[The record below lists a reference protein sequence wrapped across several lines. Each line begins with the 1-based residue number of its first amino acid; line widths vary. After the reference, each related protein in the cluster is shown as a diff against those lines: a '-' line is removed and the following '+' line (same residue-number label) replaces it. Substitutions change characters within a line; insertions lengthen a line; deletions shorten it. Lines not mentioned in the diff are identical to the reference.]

1 MRRIAQE
8 TINRVLEEV
17 DIFEVVSQYVDL
29 KKRGKNYFGLSP
41 FRSETKPSFSVAP
54 DKNMWYDF
62 GSGQGGNAVQFLI
75 EYEKISFSEA
85 IRSLAEKHNIEII
98 EVGDE
103 QQSNLYDQLY
113 EIHNLANLF
122 FINNLSSKKGIKA
135 KSYMKDRFFDD
146 TIIKKFSIGFA
157 SDAWDE
163 LYNELK
169 DKFDNEVI
177 EKSGLFS
184 KGKKGYI
191 DRFRNRIMFPFFS
204 PSGKVIGF
212 SGRSLSE
219 KEDVKY
225 LNSPETLLFQ
235 KSKVFYGSYQTM
247 PEIRKHNYVLLVE
260 GQTDFLRLYEK
271 GFTNVLAT
279 SGTAFS
285 SKHAVALNKY
295 TNRVILTYDSDNA
308 GINAAIRTG
317 YILMQNGF
325 EVRVLDLGNELDPDD
340 YFKLKENNNTSFK
353 HLIKEAV
360 HPINYIIVKKSILSK
375 GASDRSKFLNE
386 SIEEIKLVKD
396 VIIRND
402 LIKRLSSELGVI
414 ESEILD
420 RFEKIVPRKIST
432 NKSNDTEETSIRNFD
447 SKSDIAQLEIL
458 KLLIHN
464 AALADKINTSLFDNK
479 LCFNIVKTIKDNKGS
494 YNNVAQL
501 LEFIGDSP
509 EERNLVAA
517 LAVDRRPKQEN
528 ELIIFND
535 CIKTLE
541 DISIKKEISQIRNQ
555 IRIAEDNN
563 QNLDTSLIRK
573 LEELQKKV
581 S

>member
-17 DIFEVVSQYVDL
+17 DIFEVISQYVDL

-103 QQSNLYDQLY
+103 QQSNLYDKLY
-113 EIHNLANLF
+113 EIHNLTNIF
-122 FINNLSSKKGIKA
+122 FINNLSSNKGMKA
-135 KSYMKDRFFDD
+135 KSYMQDRSFDD
-146 TIIKKFSIGFA
+146 TILKKLSIGFA
-157 SDAWDE
+157 TDSWDQ

-184 KGKKGYI
+184 KGKRGYI

-212 SGRSLSE
+212 SGRSLSD

-247 PEIRKHNYVLLVE
+247 PEIRKQNYVLLVE

-285 SKHAVALNKY
+285 SKHAAALNKY

-325 EVRVLDLGNELDPDD
+325 EVRVVDLQDGLDPDD
-340 YFKLKENNNTSFK
+340 YFKSPTNDTASFK
-353 HLIKEAV
+353 KLIKDAV
-360 HPINYIIVKKSILSK
+360 HPINYIIHKKNILEK
-375 GASDRSKFLNE
+375 GASERSNFLNE
-386 SIEEIKLVKD
+386 CIKEIKIIKD

-402 LIKRLSSELGVI
+402 LIKRLSNELSVT
-414 ESEILD
+414 ESEILS
-420 RFEKIVPRKIST
+420 RFNSIQIKKTVNS
-432 NKSNDTEETSIRNFD
+432 KSVEHENTSIEHFS
-447 SKSDIAQLEIL
+447 SKAEKAQLEIL
-458 KLLIHN
+458 KLIIHN
-464 AALADKINTSLFDNK
+464 PELSKNIPSTLFNNK
-479 LCFNIVKTIKDNKGS
+479 LFYNIMKSIKDHIGKYS
-494 YNNVAQL
+494 NVAQL
-501 LEFIGDSP
+501 LEFIGSSP
-509 EERNLVAA
+509 EERNLVAL
-517 LAVDRRPKQEN
+517 LAVDKIETEN
-528 ELIIFND
+528 QKIILED
-535 CIKTLE
+535 CIQALE
-541 DISIKKEISQIRNQ
+541 REQIKKQVLDLRNEIKLIEESGKLAPETLVNK
-555 IRIAEDNN
+555 
-563 QNLDTSLIRK
+563 LVSLQRSI
-573 LEELQKKV
+573 

>member
-17 DIFEVVSQYVDL
+17 DIFDVISQYVDL
-29 KKRGKNYFGLSP
+29 KKRGRNYFGLSP

-54 DKNMWYDF
+54 EKNMWYDF

-85 IRSLAEKHNIEII
+85 IRSLAEKHSIEII
-98 EVGDE
+98 EVGNE

-113 EIHNLANLF
+113 EIHNLAYLF
-122 FINNLSSKKGIKA
+122 FSNNLKSSAGKHAIK
-135 KSYMKDRFFDD
+135 YLEDRFFDKA
-146 TIIKKFSIGFA
+146 IVEKFNIGFA
-157 SDAWDE
+157 SDSWDMLYKE
-163 LYNELK
+163 LNQ
-169 DKFDNEVI
+169 KFDNEVI

-184 KGKKGYI
+184 NGKKGFL
-191 DRFRNRIMFPFFS
+191 DRFRNRIMFPFYS

-212 SGRSLSE
+212 SGRSLSD

-247 PEIRKHNYVLLVE
+247 PEIRKQNYVLLVE

-271 GFTNVLAT
+271 GFQNVLAT

-285 SKHAVALNKY
+285 SKHASALGKY
-295 TNRVILTYDSDNA
+295 TNRVILTYDSDSA
-308 GINAAIRTG
+308 GVNAAIRTG
-317 YILMQNGF
+317 YILLQNGF
-325 EVRVLDLGNELDPDD
+325 EVRVLDLGDGLDPDD
-340 YFKLKENNNTSFK
+340 YFKLKENNKQTFRG
-353 HLIKEAV
+353 LIKNAM
-360 HPINYIIVKKSILSK
+360 HPINFIIMKKGILSL

-386 SIEEIKLVKD
+386 CIEEIKLVKD
-396 VIIRND
+396 IIIRND
-402 LIKRLSSELGVI
+402 LIKRLSSELGVVEAEVI
-414 ESEILD
+414 T
-420 RFEKIVPRKIST
+420 RFEDLRPKRRYVDKT
-432 NKSNDTEETSIRNFD
+432 NKDDQPTIRHYD
-447 SKSDIAQLEIL
+447 SKSDKAQLEIL

-464 AALADKINTSLFDNK
+464 SSLANKITLSLLDNK
-479 LCFNIVKTIKDNKGS
+479 LCYNIVKTIQDNSGK

-509 EERNLVAA
+509 EERNLVAS
-517 LAVDRRPKQEN
+517 LAVDVPEKDN
-528 ELIIFND
+528 EQAILSD

-541 DISIKKEISQIRNQ
+541 NISIQNEINAIRNQ
-555 IRIAEDNN
+555 IRIIEDNN
-563 QNLDTSLIRK
+563 ESLDTDLLRK
-573 LEELQKKV
+573 LEDLRKRVQ
-581 S
+581 

>member
-17 DIFEVVSQYVDL
+17 DIFEVASQYVDL

-103 QQSNLYDQLY
+103 QQSNLYDKLY

-122 FINNLSSKKGIKA
+122 FINNLYSKKGGKA

-146 TIIKKFSIGFA
+146 AIIKNFSIGFTGD
-157 SDAWDE
+157 SWDQ
-163 LYNELK
+163 LYSELK

-184 KGKKGYI
+184 RGKKGYL

-219 KEDVKY
+219 REDVKY

-247 PEIRKHNYVLLVE
+247 PEIRKQNYVLLVE

-271 GFTNVLAT
+271 GFKNVLAT

-308 GINAAIRTG
+308 GINAAIRAG

-340 YFKLKENNNTSFK
+340 YFKLKENNNISFK
-353 HLIKEAV
+353 QLIKEAM
-360 HPINYIIVKKSILSK
+360 HPINYNIVKKNILSK

-396 VIIRND
+396 IIIRND
-402 LIKRLSSELGVI
+402 LIKRLSNELGVI
-414 ESEILD
+414 ETEIFN
-420 RFEKIVPRKIST
+420 RFDKIVPRKIAP
-432 NKSNDTEETSIRNFD
+432 NKSTDIEEISIRNFN

-464 AALADKINTSLFDNK
+464 AVLADKINTSLFDNK
-479 LCFNIVKTIKDNKGS
+479 LCYNIVKSIKDNKES

-517 LAVDRRPKQEN
+517 LAVDIPEKEN
-528 ELIIFND
+528 ESVILKD

-541 DISIKKEISQIRNQ
+541 GISIKKEISQIRNQ

-563 QNLDTSLIRK
+563 QNLDTGLIRK

>member
-103 QQSNLYDQLY
+103 QQSNLYDRLY

-184 KGKKGYI
+184 KGKKGYL

-247 PEIRKHNYVLLVE
+247 PEIRKQNYVLLVE

-285 SKHAVALNKY
+285 SKHAAALNKY

-340 YFKLKENNNTSFK
+340 YFKLKDNNNTSFK
-353 HLIKEAV
+353 QLIKEAV
-360 HPINYIIVKKSILSK
+360 HPINYIIIKKNILSK

-402 LIKRLSSELGVI
+402 LIKRLSNELGVV

-420 RFEKIVPRKIST
+420 RFDQITSRKISASKAT
-432 NKSNDTEETSIRNFD
+432 DSEEAPIRNFD

-464 AALADKINTSLFDNK
+464 PSLADKINISLFDNK
-479 LCFNIVKTIKDNKGS
+479 LCYNIVKSIKDNRGS

-517 LAVDRRPKQEN
+517 LAVDRPEKEN
-528 ELIIFND
+528 ELIILND

-563 QNLDTSLIRK
+563 QDLDTNLLRK
-573 LEELQKKV
+573 LETLQKKV

>member
-17 DIFEVVSQYVDL
+17 DIFEVISQYVDL

-103 QQSNLYDQLY
+103 QQSNLYDKLY
-113 EIHNLANLF
+113 EIHNLTNIF
-122 FINNLSSKKGIKA
+122 FINNLSSNKGMKA
-135 KSYMKDRFFDD
+135 KSYMQDRSFDNA
-146 TIIKKFSIGFA
+146 ILKKLSIGFA
-157 SDAWDE
+157 TDSWDQ

-184 KGKKGYI
+184 KGKRGYI

-212 SGRSLSE
+212 SGRSLSD

-247 PEIRKHNYVLLVE
+247 PEIRKQNYVLLVE

-285 SKHAVALNKY
+285 SKHAAALNKY

-325 EVRVLDLGNELDPDD
+325 EVRVVDLQDGLDPDD
-340 YFKLKENNNTSFK
+340 FFKSPTNDTASFK
-353 HLIKEAV
+353 KLIKDAV
-360 HPINYIIVKKSILSK
+360 HPINYIIHKKNILEK
-375 GASDRSKFLNE
+375 GASERSNFLNE
-386 SIEEIKLVKD
+386 CINEIKIIKD

-402 LIKRLSSELGVI
+402 LIKRLSNELSVT
-414 ESEILD
+414 ESEILS
-420 RFEKIVPRKIST
+420 RFNSIQIKKTVNS
-432 NKSNDTEETSIRNFD
+432 KSVEHENTSIEHFS
-447 SKSDIAQLEIL
+447 SKAEKAQLEIL
-458 KLLIHN
+458 KLIIQNPELSKNIPS
-464 AALADKINTSLFDNK
+464 TLFNNK
-479 LCFNIVKTIKDNKGS
+479 LFYNIMKSIKDHIGKYS
-494 YNNVAQL
+494 NVAQL
-501 LEFIGDSP
+501 LEFIGSSP
-509 EERNLVAA
+509 EERNLVAL
-517 LAVDRRPKQEN
+517 LAVDKIETEN
-528 ELIIFND
+528 EKIILED
-535 CIKTLE
+535 CIQALE
-541 DISIKKEISQIRNQ
+541 REQIKKQVLDLRNEIKLIEESGKLAPETLVNK
-555 IRIAEDNN
+555 
-563 QNLDTSLIRK
+563 LVSLQRS
-573 LEELQKKV
+573 L

>member
-17 DIFEVVSQYVDL
+17 DIFEVISQYVDL

-85 IRSLAEKHNIEII
+85 IRSLAEKNNIEII

-103 QQSNLYDQLY
+103 QQSNLYDKLY
-113 EIHNLANLF
+113 EIHNLTNIF
-122 FINNLSSKKGIKA
+122 FINNLSSNKGMKA
-135 KSYMKDRFFDD
+135 KSYMQDRSFDD
-146 TIIKKFSIGFA
+146 TILKKLSIGFA
-157 SDAWDE
+157 TDSWGQ

-184 KGKKGYI
+184 KGKMGYI

-212 SGRSLSE
+212 SGRSLSD

-247 PEIRKHNYVLLVE
+247 PEIRKQNYVLLVE

-285 SKHAVALNKY
+285 SKHAAALNKY

-308 GINAAIRTG
+308 RINAAIRTG

-325 EVRVLDLGNELDPDD
+325 EVRVVDLQDGLDPDD
-340 YFKLKENNNTSFK
+340 FFKSPTNDTSSFK
-353 HLIKEAV
+353 KLIKDAV
-360 HPINYIIVKKSILSK
+360 HPINYIIHKKNILEK
-375 GASDRSKFLNE
+375 GASERSKFLNE
-386 SIEEIKLVKD
+386 CIDEIKIIKD

-402 LIKRLSSELGVI
+402 LIKRLSTELSI
-414 ESEILD
+414 TESEILS
-420 RFEKIVPRKIST
+420 RFNST
-432 NKSNDTEETSIRNFD
+432 RIKKTVNSKSVEHENTSIEHYS
-447 SKSDIAQLEIL
+447 SKAEKAQLEIL
-458 KLLIHN
+458 KLIIHN
-464 AALADKINTSLFDNK
+464 PELSKNIPSTLFNNK
-479 LCFNIVKTIKDNKGS
+479 LFYNILKSIKDHIGKYS
-494 YNNVAQL
+494 NVAQL
-501 LEFIGDSP
+501 LEFIGSSP
-509 EERNLVAA
+509 EERNLVAL
-517 LAVDRRPKQEN
+517 LAVDKIETEN
-528 ELIIFND
+528 QKIILED
-535 CIKTLE
+535 CIQALE
-541 DISIKKEISQIRNQ
+541 REQIKKQVLDLRNEIKLIEESGKLAPEALVNK
-555 IRIAEDNN
+555 
-563 QNLDTSLIRK
+563 LVSLQRS
-573 LEELQKKV
+573 L

>member
-1 MRRIAQE
+1 
-8 TINRVLEEV
+8 
-17 DIFEVVSQYVDL
+17 
-29 KKRGKNYFGLSP
+29 
-41 FRSETKPSFSVAP
+41 
-54 DKNMWYDF
+54 MWYDF

-184 KGKKGYI
+184 KGKKGYL
-191 DRFRNRIMFPFFS
+191 DRFRNRIIFPFFS

-235 KSKVFYGSYQTM
+235 KSKIFYGSYQTM
-247 PEIRKHNYVLLVE
+247 PEIRKQNYVLLVE

-285 SKHAVALNKY
+285 SKHAAALNKY

-353 HLIKEAV
+353 QLIKEAG
-360 HPINYIIVKKSILSK
+360 HPINYIIVKKNILSK

-402 LIKRLSSELGVI
+402 LIKRLSNELGVI
-414 ESEILD
+414 ESEILN
-420 RFEKIVPRKIST
+420 RFDQISPRKVTASKAT
-432 NKSNDTEETSIRNFD
+432 NSEEMSIRNFD

-464 AALADKINTSLFDNK
+464 AALADKINISLLDNK
-479 LCFNIVKTIKDNKGS
+479 LCYNIVKSIKDHKGS

-517 LAVDRRPKQEN
+517 LAVDRPEKEN
-528 ELIIFND
+528 ELIILND
-535 CIKTLE
+535 CVKTLE
-541 DISIKKEISQIRNQ
+541 NISIKKEISQIRNQ

>member
-1 MRRIAQE
+1 
-8 TINRVLEEV
+8 VLEEV

-62 GSGQGGNAVQFLI
+62 GSGQGGNSVQFLI

-85 IRSLAEKHNIEII
+85 IRSLAEKYNIEII

-184 KGKKGYI
+184 KGKKGYL

-247 PEIRKHNYVLLVE
+247 PEIRKQNYVLLVE

-285 SKHAVALNKY
+285 SKHAAALNKY

-325 EVRVLDLGNELDPDD
+325 EVRVLDLGNDLDPDD
-340 YFKLKENNNTSFK
+340 YFKLKENNNNSFK
-353 HLIKEAV
+353 KLIKEAV
-360 HPINYIIVKKSILSK
+360 HPINYIIIKKNILSK

-402 LIKRLSSELGVI
+402 LIKRLSNELGVV

-420 RFEKIVPRKIST
+420 RFDQITSRKISAS
-432 NKSNDTEETSIRNFD
+432 KAIDSEEALIRNFD

-464 AALADKINTSLFDNK
+464 PSLADKINISLFDNK
-479 LCFNIVKTIKDNKGS
+479 LCYNIVKSIKDNRGS

-517 LAVDRRPKQEN
+517 LAVDRPEKEN
-528 ELIIFND
+528 ELIILND

-563 QNLDTSLIRK
+563 QDLDTNLLRK
-573 LEELQKKV
+573 LETLQKKV

>member
-17 DIFEVVSQYVDL
+17 DIFDVISQYVDL

-62 GSGQGGNAVQFLI
+62 GSGQGGNAVQFII

-113 EIHNLANLF
+113 EIHNLSNLF
-122 FINNLSSKKGIKA
+122 FINNLSSKKGINA
-135 KSYMKDRFFDD
+135 KSYMEDRFFDD
-146 TIIKKFSIGFA
+146 TVIKKFSIGFA
-157 SDAWDE
+157 SDSWDQ

-169 DKFDNEVI
+169 DKFDIEVI

-247 PEIRKHNYVLLVE
+247 PEIRKQNYVLLVE

-271 GFTNVLAT
+271 GFKNVLAT

-285 SKHAVALNKY
+285 SKHAAALNKY

-325 EVRVLDLGNELDPDD
+325 EVRVLDLGSELDPDD

-360 HPINYIIVKKSILSK
+360 HPINYIIVKKSILAK

-386 SIEEIKLVKD
+386 SIEEIKLIKD

-402 LIKRLSSELGVI
+402 LIKRLSNELGVI
-414 ESEILD
+414 ESEILN
-420 RFEKIVPRKIST
+420 RFDQIAPRKVVTRKATDS
-432 NKSNDTEETSIRNFD
+432 EETSIRNFD

-464 AALADKINTSLFDNK
+464 AVLVDKINISLFDNK
-479 LCFNIVKTIKDNKGS
+479 LCYNIVKSIKENKGS

-517 LAVDRRPKQEN
+517 LAVDRPEKEN
-528 ELIIFND
+528 ELIILND

-541 DISIKKEISQIRNQ
+541 DLSIKKKISQIRNQ

-573 LEELQKKV
+573 LDELQKKV

>member
-17 DIFEVVSQYVDL
+17 DIFEVISQYVDL

-103 QQSNLYDQLY
+103 QQSNLYDKLY
-113 EIHNLANLF
+113 EIHNLTNIF
-122 FINNLSSKKGIKA
+122 FINNLSSNKGMKA
-135 KSYMKDRFFDD
+135 KSYMQDRSFDD
-146 TIIKKFSIGFA
+146 TILKKLSIGFA
-157 SDAWDE
+157 TDSWDQ

-184 KGKKGYI
+184 KGKRGYI

-212 SGRSLSE
+212 SGRSLSD

-247 PEIRKHNYVLLVE
+247 PEIRKQNYVLLVE

-285 SKHAVALNKY
+285 SKHAAALNKY

-325 EVRVLDLGNELDPDD
+325 EVRVVDLQDGLDPDD
-340 YFKLKENNNTSFK
+340 FFKSPTNDTDSFK
-353 HLIKEAV
+353 KLIKDAV
-360 HPINYIIVKKSILSK
+360 HPINYIIHKKNILEK
-375 GASDRSKFLNE
+375 GASERSNFLNE
-386 SIEEIKLVKD
+386 CIKEIKIIKD

-402 LIKRLSSELGVI
+402 LIKRLSNELSVP
-414 ESEILD
+414 ESEILS
-420 RFEKIVPRKIST
+420 RFNSARIKKTVNS
-432 NKSNDTEETSIRNFD
+432 KSVEHENTSIEHFS
-447 SKSDIAQLEIL
+447 SKAEKAQLEIL
-458 KLLIHN
+458 KLIIHN
-464 AALADKINTSLFDNK
+464 PELSKNIPSTLFNNK
-479 LCFNIVKTIKDNKGS
+479 LFYNIMKSIKDHIGKYS
-494 YNNVAQL
+494 NVAQL
-501 LEFIGDSP
+501 LEFIGSSP
-509 EERNLVAA
+509 EERNLVAL
-517 LAVDRRPKQEN
+517 LAVDKIETEN
-528 ELIIFND
+528 QKIILED
-535 CIKTLE
+535 CIQALE
-541 DISIKKEISQIRNQ
+541 REQIKKQVLDLRNEIKLIEESGKLAPETLVNK
-555 IRIAEDNN
+555 
-563 QNLDTSLIRK
+563 LVSLQRSI
-573 LEELQKKV
+573 

>member
-75 EYEKISFSEA
+75 EYEKISFAEA
-85 IRSLAEKHNIEII
+85 VRSLAEKHNIEII

-122 FINNLSSKKGIKA
+122 FINNLSSKKGVKA

-146 TIIKKFSIGFA
+146 TIIKKLSLGFA
-157 SDAWDE
+157 SDVWDE

-177 EKSGLFS
+177 EKSGLFA
-184 KGKKGYI
+184 KGKRGYL

-247 PEIRKHNYVLLVE
+247 PEIRKQNYVLLVE

-285 SKHAVALNKY
+285 SKHAAALNKY

-353 HLIKEAV
+353 QLIKEAV
-360 HPINYIIVKKSILSK
+360 HPINYIIVKKDILSK

-402 LIKRLSSELGVI
+402 LIKRLSNELGVI
-414 ESEILD
+414 ESEILN
-420 RFEKIVPRKIST
+420 RFDKISPRKVSAS
-432 NKSNDTEETSIRNFD
+432 KANDLEESSIRNFD

-464 AALADKINTSLFDNK
+464 AALADKINISLLDNK
-479 LCFNIVKTIKDNKGS
+479 LCYNIVKSIKDHKGS

-517 LAVDRRPKQEN
+517 LAVDRPEKEN
-528 ELIIFND
+528 ELIILND

-541 DISIKKEISQIRNQ
+541 NISIKKEISQIRNQ

-573 LEELQKKV
+573 LEELQKKL

>member
-122 FINNLSSKKGIKA
+122 FINNLSSKKGNKA
-135 KSYMKDRFFDD
+135 KSYMKDRFFDN

-157 SDAWDE
+157 SDAWDA
-163 LYNELK
+163 LYIELK

-184 KGKKGYI
+184 KGKKGYL

-247 PEIRKHNYVLLVE
+247 PEIRKQNYVLLVE

-285 SKHAVALNKY
+285 SKHAAALNKY

-340 YFKLKENNNTSFK
+340 YFKLKDNNNTSFK
-353 HLIKEAV
+353 QLIKEAV
-360 HPINYIIVKKSILSK
+360 HPINYIINKKSILSK

-402 LIKRLSSELGVI
+402 LIKRLSNELGVV
-414 ESEILD
+414 ESEILN
-420 RFEKIVPRKIST
+420 RFDQISPRKVTASKDIDS
-432 NKSNDTEETSIRNFD
+432 EETSIRNFD

-464 AALADKINTSLFDNK
+464 AALADKINISLLDNK
-479 LCFNIVKTIKDNKGS
+479 LCYNIVKSIKDNKGA

-517 LAVDRRPKQEN
+517 LAVDRPEKEN
-528 ELIIFND
+528 ELIILND

-563 QNLDTSLIRK
+563 QDLDTNLLRK
-573 LEELQKKV
+573 LETLQKKV

>member
-17 DIFEVVSQYVDL
+17 DIFDVISQYVDL
-29 KKRGKNYFGLSP
+29 KKRGRNYFGLSP

-54 DKNMWYDF
+54 EKNMWYDF

-85 IRSLAEKHNIEII
+85 IRSLAEKHSIEII
-98 EVGDE
+98 EVGNE

-113 EIHNLANLF
+113 EIHNLAYLF
-122 FINNLSSKKGIKA
+122 FSNNLKSSAGKHAIK
-135 KSYMKDRFFDD
+135 YLEDRFFDKA
-146 TIIKKFSIGFA
+146 IVEKFNIGFA
-157 SDAWDE
+157 SDSWDMLYKE
-163 LYNELK
+163 LNQ
-169 DKFDNEVI
+169 KFDNEVI

-184 KGKKGYI
+184 NGKKGFL
-191 DRFRNRIMFPFFS
+191 DRFRNRIMFPFYS

-212 SGRSLSE
+212 SGRSLSDN
-219 KEDVKY
+219 EDVKY

-247 PEIRKHNYVLLVE
+247 PEIRKQNYVLLVE

-285 SKHAVALNKY
+285 SKHASALNKY

-340 YFKLKENNNTSFK
+340 YFKLKENNNTTFK
-353 HLIKEAV
+353 QLIKKAV
-360 HPINYIIVKKSILSK
+360 HPINYIIVKKNILSK

-386 SIEEIKLVKD
+386 SIEEIKLVND

-402 LIKRLSSELGVI
+402 LIKRISNELGVV
-414 ESEILD
+414 ESEIVN
-420 RFEKIVPRKIST
+420 RFDQISPRKVIATKATDS
-432 NKSNDTEETSIRNFD
+432 EETSIRNFD

-464 AALADKINTSLFDNK
+464 AALADKVNISLLDNK
-479 LCFNIVKTIKDNKGS
+479 LCYNIVKSIKEHKGS
-494 YNNVAQL
+494 YHNVAQL
-501 LEFIGDSP
+501 LDFIGDSP

-517 LAVDRRPKQEN
+517 LAVDRPEKEN
-528 ELIIFND
+528 ELIILND
-535 CIKTLE
+535 CLKTLE
-541 DISIKKEISQIRNQ
+541 NISIKKEISQIRNQ

-563 QNLDTSLIRK
+563 QDFDTNLIRK
-573 LEELQKKV
+573 LETLQKQV

>member
-17 DIFEVVSQYVDL
+17 DIFDVISQYVDL
-29 KKRGKNYFGLSP
+29 KKRGRNYFGLSP

-54 DKNMWYDF
+54 EKNMWYDF

-85 IRSLAEKHNIEII
+85 IRSLAEKHSIEII
-98 EVGDE
+98 EVGNE

-113 EIHNLANLF
+113 EIHSLAYLF
-122 FINNLSSKKGIKA
+122 FSNNLKSSAGKHAIK
-135 KSYMKDRFFDD
+135 YLEDRFFDKA
-146 TIIKKFSIGFA
+146 IVEKFNIGFA
-157 SDAWDE
+157 SDSWDMLYKE
-163 LYNELK
+163 LNQ
-169 DKFDNEVI
+169 KFDNEVI

-184 KGKKGYI
+184 NGKKGFL
-191 DRFRNRIMFPFFS
+191 DRFRNRIMFPFYS

-212 SGRSLSE
+212 SGRSLSD

-247 PEIRKHNYVLLVE
+247 PEIRKQNYVLLVE

-271 GFTNVLAT
+271 GFQNVLAT

-285 SKHAVALNKY
+285 SKHANALGKY
-295 TNRVILTYDSDNA
+295 TNRVILTYDSDSA
-308 GINAAIRTG
+308 GVNAAIRTG
-317 YILMQNGF
+317 YILLQNGF
-325 EVRVLDLGNELDPDD
+325 EVRVLDLGDGLDPDD
-340 YFKLKENNNTSFK
+340 YFKLKENNKQTFRR
-353 HLIKEAV
+353 LIKNAM
-360 HPINYIIVKKSILSK
+360 HPINFIIMKKGILSL

-386 SIEEIKLVKD
+386 CIEEIKLVKD
-396 VIIRND
+396 IIIRND
-402 LIKRLSSELGVI
+402 LIKRLSSELGVVEAEVI
-414 ESEILD
+414 T
-420 RFEKIVPRKIST
+420 RFEDLRPKRRYVDKT
-432 NKSNDTEETSIRNFD
+432 NKDDQPTIRHYD
-447 SKSDIAQLEIL
+447 SKSDKAQLEIL

-464 AALADKINTSLFDNK
+464 SSLANKITLSLLDNK
-479 LCFNIVKTIKDNKGS
+479 LCYNIVKTIQDNSGK

-509 EERNLVAA
+509 EERNLVAS
-517 LAVDRRPKQEN
+517 LAVDVPEKDN
-528 ELIIFND
+528 EQAILSD

-541 DISIKKEISQIRNQ
+541 NISIQNEINAIRNQ
-555 IRIAEDNN
+555 IRIIEDNN
-563 QNLDTSLIRK
+563 ESLDTDLLRK
-573 LEELQKKV
+573 LEDLRKKV
-581 S
+581 Q

>member
-17 DIFEVVSQYVDL
+17 DIFDVISQYVDL

-62 GSGQGGNAVQFLI
+62 GSGQGGNSVQFLI

-98 EVGDE
+98 EIGDE

-113 EIHNLANLF
+113 EIHNIANLF
-122 FINNLSSKKGIKA
+122 FINSLSSKKGVKA

-146 TIIKKFSIGFA
+146 KIIKTFSIGFA
-157 SDAWDE
+157 NDSWDQ
-163 LYNELK
+163 LYNKLK

-184 KGKKGYI
+184 KSKKGYL
-191 DRFRNRIMFPFFS
+191 DRFRNRIIFPFFS

-247 PEIRKHNYVLLVE
+247 PEIRKQNYVLLVE

-285 SKHAVALNKY
+285 SKHAAALKKY
-295 TNRVILTYDSDNA
+295 TNRVILTYDSDSA

-325 EVRVLDLGNELDPDD
+325 EVRVIDLEDGLDPDD
-340 YFKLKENNNTSFK
+340 FFKSPSNDSSSFK
-353 HLIKEAV
+353 KLIKDAV
-360 HPINYIIVKKSILSK
+360 HPINYIIQKKHILEI
-375 GASDRSKFLNE
+375 GASERSKFLNE
-386 SIEEIKLVKD
+386 CIGEIKIIKD

-402 LIKRLSSELGVI
+402 LIKRLSNELSVS
-414 ESEILD
+414 ESEILS
-420 RFEKIVPRKIST
+420 RFNSSQIKKTVNS
-432 NKSNDTEETSIRNFD
+432 KSIENENTSIEHYS
-447 SKSDIAQLEIL
+447 SKVEKAQLEIL
-458 KLLIHN
+458 KIIIHN
-464 AALADKINTSLFDNK
+464 PELSKSIPSSLFNNK
-479 LCFNIVKTIKDNKGS
+479 LLYNILKTIKEHIGKYS
-494 YNNVAQL
+494 NVAQL
-501 LEFIGDSP
+501 LEFIGSSP
-509 EERNLVAA
+509 EERNVVAL
-517 LAVDRRPKQEN
+517 LAVDKVETEN
-528 ELIIFND
+528 QKII
-535 CIKTLE
+535 LE
-541 DISIKKEISQIRNQ
+541 DCVQALEREQLKKQVFDLRNEIKLIEESGKSAPEKLVSKLVSLQRN
-555 IRIAEDNN
+555 
-563 QNLDTSLIRK
+563 LS
-573 LEELQKKV
+573 
-581 S
+581 

>member
-85 IRSLAEKHNIEII
+85 IRSLAEKHDIEII

-113 EIHNLANLF
+113 EIHNLASLF

-135 KSYMKDRFFDD
+135 KSYMKARFFDD

-184 KGKKGYI
+184 KGEKGYL
-191 DRFRNRIMFPFFS
+191 DRFRNRIIFPFFS

-247 PEIRKHNYVLLVE
+247 PEIRKQNYVLLVE

-285 SKHAVALNKY
+285 SKHASALNKY

-340 YFKLKENNNTSFK
+340 YFKLKENNNTTFK
-353 HLIKEAV
+353 QLIKKAV
-360 HPINYIIVKKSILSK
+360 HPINYIIVKKNILSK

-402 LIKRLSSELGVI
+402 LIKRISNELGVV
-414 ESEILD
+414 ESEIVN
-420 RFEKIVPRKIST
+420 RFDQISPRKVIATKATDS
-432 NKSNDTEETSIRNFD
+432 EETSIRNFD

-464 AALADKINTSLFDNK
+464 AALADKVNISLLDNK
-479 LCFNIVKTIKDNKGS
+479 LCYNIVKSIKDHKAS

-501 LEFIGDSP
+501 LDFIGDSP

-517 LAVDRRPKQEN
+517 LAVDRPEKEN
-528 ELIIFND
+528 ELIILND
-535 CIKTLE
+535 CLKTLE
-541 DISIKKEISQIRNQ
+541 NISIKKEISQIRNQ

-563 QNLDTSLIRK
+563 QDFDTNLIRK
-573 LEELQKKV
+573 LETLQKQV

>member
-17 DIFEVVSQYVDL
+17 DIFQVVSQYVDL

-113 EIHNLANLF
+113 EIHNLASLF

-135 KSYMKDRFFDD
+135 QSYIKDRFFDD
-146 TIIKKFSIGFA
+146 TIIKFFSIGFA
-157 SDAWDE
+157 SDSWDQ

-184 KGKKGYI
+184 RGKKGYL

-219 KEDVKY
+219 REDVKY

-247 PEIRKHNYVLLVE
+247 PEIRKQNYVLLVE

-271 GFTNVLAT
+271 GFKNVLAT

-308 GINAAIRTG
+308 GINAAIRAG

-340 YFKLKENNNTSFK
+340 YFKLKENNNIPFK
-353 HLIKEAV
+353 QLIKEAM
-360 HPINYIIVKKSILSK
+360 HPINYNIVKKNILSK

-396 VIIRND
+396 IIIRND
-402 LIKRLSSELGVI
+402 LIKRLSNELGVI
-414 ESEILD
+414 ETEIFN
-420 RFEKIVPRKIST
+420 RFDKIVPRKIAP
-432 NKSNDTEETSIRNFD
+432 NKSTDIEEISIRNFN

-464 AALADKINTSLFDNK
+464 AVLADKINTSLFDNK
-479 LCFNIVKTIKDNKGS
+479 LCYNIVKSIKDNKES

-517 LAVDRRPKQEN
+517 LAVDIPEKEN
-528 ELIIFND
+528 ESVILKD

-541 DISIKKEISQIRNQ
+541 GISIKKEISQIRNQ

-563 QNLDTSLIRK
+563 QNLDTGLIRK

>member
-103 QQSNLYDQLY
+103 QQSNLYDKLY
-113 EIHNLANLF
+113 EIHNLTNIF
-122 FINNLSSKKGIKA
+122 FINNLSSNKGMKA
-135 KSYMKDRFFDD
+135 KSYMQDRSFDD
-146 TIIKKFSIGFA
+146 TILKKLSIGFA
-157 SDAWDE
+157 TDSWDQ

-184 KGKKGYI
+184 KGKRGYI

-212 SGRSLSE
+212 SGRSLSD

-247 PEIRKHNYVLLVE
+247 PEIRKQNYVLLVE

-285 SKHAVALNKY
+285 SKHAAALNKY

-325 EVRVLDLGNELDPDD
+325 EVRVVDLQDGLDPDD
-340 YFKLKENNNTSFK
+340 FFKSPTNDTDSFK
-353 HLIKEAV
+353 KLIKDAV
-360 HPINYIIVKKSILSK
+360 HPINYIIHKKNILEK
-375 GASDRSKFLNE
+375 GASERSNFLNE
-386 SIEEIKLVKD
+386 CIKEIKIIKD

-402 LIKRLSSELGVI
+402 LIKRLSNELSVT
-414 ESEILD
+414 ESEILS
-420 RFEKIVPRKIST
+420 RFNSIQIKKTVNS
-432 NKSNDTEETSIRNFD
+432 KSVEHENTSIEHFS
-447 SKSDIAQLEIL
+447 SKAEKAQLEIL
-458 KLLIHN
+458 KLIIHN
-464 AALADKINTSLFDNK
+464 PELSKNIPSTLFNNK
-479 LCFNIVKTIKDNKGS
+479 LFYNIMKSIKDHIGKYS
-494 YNNVAQL
+494 NVAQL
-501 LEFIGDSP
+501 LEFIGSSP
-509 EERNLVAA
+509 EERNLVAL
-517 LAVDRRPKQEN
+517 LAVDKIETEN
-528 ELIIFND
+528 QKIILED
-535 CIKTLE
+535 CIQALE
-541 DISIKKEISQIRNQ
+541 REQIKKQVLDLRNEIKLIEESGKLAPETLVNK
-555 IRIAEDNN
+555 
-563 QNLDTSLIRK
+563 LVSLQRSI
-573 LEELQKKV
+573 

>member
-103 QQSNLYDQLY
+103 QRSNLYDQLY
-113 EIHNLANLF
+113 EINNLANLF

-146 TIIKKFSIGFA
+146 TIIKRFSIGFA

-285 SKHAVALNKY
+285 SKHAIALNKY

-402 LIKRLSSELGVI
+402 LIKRLSNELGVI

-432 NKSNDTEETSIRNFD
+432 NKSKDTEETSIRNFD

>member
-17 DIFEVVSQYVDL
+17 NIFEVISQYVDL

-62 GSGQGGNAVQFLI
+62 GSGQGGNAIQFII
-75 EYEKISFSEA
+75 EYEKISFAEA
-85 IRSLAEKHNIEII
+85 IRSLAEKYNIEII

-122 FINNLSSKKGIKA
+122 FINNLCSKKGVKA

-146 TIIKKFSIGFA
+146 SIMKNFSIGFA
-157 SDAWDE
+157 NDSWNQ
-163 LYNELK
+163 LYNEFK

-184 KGKKGYI
+184 NSKKGYI

-225 LNSPETLLFQ
+225 LNSPETLLFK

-247 PEIRKHNYVLLVE
+247 PEIRKQNYVLLVE

-285 SKHAVALNKY
+285 SKHAAALNKY
-295 TNRVILTYDSDNA
+295 TNRVVLTYDSDNA

-340 YFKLKENNNTSFK
+340 YFKLKQNNHTSFK
-353 HLIKEAV
+353 QLIKEAI
-360 HPINYIIVKKSILSK
+360 HPINYIIIKKNILSK

-386 SIEEIKLVKD
+386 SIEEINLVKD

-402 LIKRLSSELGVI
+402 LVKRLSDELGVI
-414 ESEILD
+414 ESEILNRFD
-420 RFEKIVPRKIST
+420 RIST
-432 NKSNDTEETSIRNFD
+432 REIKKDKASNSDEKSIRNFD
-447 SKSDIAQLEIL
+447 SKSDITQLEIL

-464 AALADKINTSLFDNK
+464 AELVDKITISLFDNK
-479 LCFNIVKTIKDNKGS
+479 LCYNIVKSIKDNKGS

-517 LAVDRRPKQEN
+517 LAVDIPEKEN
-528 ELIIFND
+528 ELIILND
-535 CIKTLE
+535 CLKTLE

-563 QNLDTSLIRK
+563 QNLDPALIRK
-573 LEELQKKV
+573 LEELQKKIK
-581 S
+581 

>member
-62 GSGQGGNAVQFLI
+62 GSGQGGNSVQFLI

-85 IRSLAEKHNIEII
+85 IRSLAEKYNIEII

-157 SDAWDE
+157 SDTWDE

-169 DKFDNEVI
+169 NKFDNEVI

-184 KGKKGYI
+184 KGKKGYL

-219 KEDVKY
+219 KEDIKY

-247 PEIRKHNYVLLVE
+247 PEIRKQNYVLLVE

-285 SKHAVALNKY
+285 SKHAIALNKY

-325 EVRVLDLGNELDPDD
+325 EVRVLDLGNDLDPDD
-340 YFKLKENNNTSFK
+340 YFKLKENNNNSFK
-353 HLIKEAV
+353 KLIKEAV
-360 HPINYIIVKKSILSK
+360 HPINYIIIKKNILSK

-396 VIIRND
+396 VIIRTD
-402 LIKRLSSELGVI
+402 LIKRLSNELGVV

-420 RFEKIVPRKIST
+420 RFDQITSRKISASKVT
-432 NKSNDTEETSIRNFD
+432 DSEEAPIRNFD

-464 AALADKINTSLFDNK
+464 PSLADKINISLFDNK
-479 LCFNIVKTIKDNKGS
+479 LCYNIVKSIKDNRES

-517 LAVDRRPKQEN
+517 LAVDRPEKEN
-528 ELIIFND
+528 ELIILND
-535 CIKTLE
+535 CVKTLE
-541 DISIKKEISQIRNQ
+541 NISIKKEISQIRNQ

-563 QNLDTSLIRK
+563 HDLDTNLLRK
-573 LEELQKKV
+573 LETLQKKV